1 MASAGLG
8 LSAVFGPATFC
19 AVTGGSRGL
28 GRSIAVLLAE
38 RLGEGSRLVLTG
50 RSLQGLQD
58 TKRQV
63 EEKCPNQLEVKLV
76 TGDMGDST
84 AYPALFYDIFADTGP
99 GAFQNALIIHNAAS
113 LGDMGKKAAEHSDPE
128 ILNKYYATNLT
139 SVIALTAKFM
149 EVFSGS
155 NVRRT
160 VVNISSAVAVEPLAY
175 QSLYCSGKAARNMFF
190 KVMAE
195 EEPDVRVL
203 SYSPGPMATDMLQAV
218 RSCGDKKVEDRF
230 NAMESQGLILSPD
243 ASAKHMCTLL
253 EEDKFKSGAFL
264 DVFGRFSL

>member
-1 MASAGLG
+1 MSSAG
-8 LSAVFGPATFC
+8 SSTVFGPATFC

-28 GRSIAVLLAE
+28 GRSIAVVLAG

-50 RSLQGLQD
+50 RSLQGLQE

-63 EEKCPNQLEVKLV
+63 EEKCPNYLEVKLV
-76 TGDMGDST
+76 TGDMEDPT
-84 AYPALFYDIFADTGP
+84 TYPAFFSDVFANTQP
-99 GAFQNALIIHNAAS
+99 GAFKNAMMIHNAGT
-113 LGDMGKKAAEHSDPE
+113 LGDLSKKAAEHSDPQ

-139 SVIALTAKFM
+139 SAIALTAKFM

-155 NVRRT
+155 GVRRT
-160 VVNISSAVAVEPLAY
+160 VVNISSGAAIEPLEY
-175 QSLYCSGKAARNMFF
+175 HSLYCSSKAARNMFF

-203 SYSPGPMATDMLQAV
+203 SYSPGPMVTDMYYTIK
-218 RSCGDKKVEDRF
+218 SCGVKKVEDGCRI
-230 NAMESQGLILSPD
+230 MESQGLIQNPD
-243 ASAKHMCTLL
+243 DSAQHLLTLL

-264 DVFGRFSL
+264 DVFDRFSL